1 MFTDTANWQTNY
13 DPADIEYR
21 WAYEGSVDGSI
32 MEDFAGEAAKVEN
45 ILMIISRHINQGTFR
60 NINYFVQTNQNREQL
75 YYYSC
80 TIHSTFGCI
89 ADMFSLTRET
99 YETYVAEIVKYMLE
113 KWWYDPNTW
122 AFTANS
128 AKAAEYIWNKHNP
141 DRQVKLIITEIGTA
155 LFWTLSSFG
164 YSFAM
169 TYLSSKDYSIDA
181 SDGILDQV
189 IFEQAKGWHSIR
201 WKNTEI
207 LGKWKKPKGVTALDN
222 YFTPDKKDYKRY
234 SIPRTHI
241 PHLKNSE
248 MNKTGRYFPRCYS
261 YLEVKYLN

>member
-21 WAYEGSVDGSI
+21 WAFEGSMDPSLI
-32 MEDFAGEAAKVEN
+32 EEFAGEATKLDN
-45 ILMIISRHINQGTFR
+45 ILMCISRHIRQDTFR
-60 NINYFVQTNQNREQL
+60 EIKYFVQTNQNREEL
-75 YYYSC
+75 YYYAC
-80 TIHSTFGCI
+80 TIHSTVGCI

-99 YETYVAEIVKYMLE
+99 YETYISEIVQYMLE
-113 KWWYDPNTW
+113 KWWYNPKSG

-141 DRQVKLIITEIGTA
+141 DRKVKLIITEIGTS
-155 LFWTLSSFG
+155 LFWTMSSFG

-169 TYLSSKDYSIDA
+169 TYISSKDYSVDA
-181 SDGILDQV
+181 SDWVLDQV
-189 IFEQAKGWHSIR
+189 VFEQAKGGHSIR

-207 LGKWKKPKGVTALDN
+207 IWKGKKPKWVTALDN
-222 YFTPDKKDYKRY
+222 YLTPDKKDYKRY

-248 MNKTGRYFPRCYS
+248 VNKTGRYFPRCYS
-261 YLEVKYLN
+261 YIEEKYLN